1 MQTDHTTEMSKN
13 IPADLPDA
21 IRDFVLCTNAGDSNG
36 VLECF
41 TLDAVLSDGD
51 QKYQGRAELA
61 AWDQNDNVGVQSQLT
76 IITWAVFFQGF
87 RVTVKVAG
95 KGFTG
100 TGEMN
105 FQLLDGKIAL
115 LSILEAKAN

>member
-1 MQTDHTTEMSKN
+1 MQTDDTIEMSKN
-13 IPADLPDA
+13 IPDLPNV
-21 IRDFVLCTNAGDSNG
+21 IRNFVLRTNTGDSAG

-41 TLDAVLSDGD
+41 TSDAILSDGD

-61 AWDQNDNVGVQSQLT
+61 AWDRNDNVGVQSQLT
-76 IITWAVFFQGF
+76 ITTWAVVFRGF

-95 KGFTG
+95 NGFTG
-100 TGEMN
+100 TGEMI

-115 LSILEAKAN
+115 LVISETNAD